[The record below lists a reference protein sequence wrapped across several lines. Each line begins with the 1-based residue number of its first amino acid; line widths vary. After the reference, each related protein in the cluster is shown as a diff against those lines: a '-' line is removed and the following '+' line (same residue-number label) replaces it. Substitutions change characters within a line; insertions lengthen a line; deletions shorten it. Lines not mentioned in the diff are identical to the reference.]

1 MSANT
6 GRPEHLVLSGA
17 LPLSQ
22 RASIPG
28 QPIPG
33 QPVARQPV
41 APPGGPDQELLPPWS
56 GPHHRP
62 GARRPGDPYPGSPYP
77 EDPRTGD
84 PCPVDPYPDARP
96 AARPRR
102 RPAGASWTGRA
113 VVAGGAAAG
122 ALRCGGVRANGGG
135 GGAESGRAGGPAPSA
150 HGQELGEGQGRG
162 WNPAGREWSGT
173 VPVGPRGRSSRP
185 GRCLSSGRCGSAVGG
200 GGGRA
205 PYGAAGRPSW
215 RWQPRR
221 SRYPPSARSP
231 SDELPA
237 GQHVPA
243 PSTMAVASARTTWLR
258 FIEGKDPP

>member
-173 VPVGPRGRSSRP
+173 VPVGPPRP
-185 GRCLSSGRCGSAVGG
+185 VLPPRQVPQFGPLRL
-200 GGGRA
+200 GGGRWWRQSA
-205 PYGAAGRPSW
+205 VRRGWPAVMALAAAALS
-215 RWQPRR
+215 
-221 SRYPPSARSP
+221 
-231 SDELPA
+231 
-237 GQHVPA
+237 VPA
-243 PSTMAVASARTTWLR
+243 LGTLTER
-258 FIEGKDPP
+258 